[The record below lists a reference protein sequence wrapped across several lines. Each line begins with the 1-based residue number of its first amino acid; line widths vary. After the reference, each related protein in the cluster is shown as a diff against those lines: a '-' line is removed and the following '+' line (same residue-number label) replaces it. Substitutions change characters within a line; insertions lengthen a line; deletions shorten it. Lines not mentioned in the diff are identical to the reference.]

1 MEQAGMN
8 APGTLRDAIAA
19 EILALRDWLN
29 EVFADEIPS
38 QLYNLL
44 TAQSLEAKQAEPPA
58 AATRPATFQL
68 TADQQA
74 AIEGILQDITKPGA
88 TPVLCGYA
96 GTGKTVSTAALVS
109 RLADLGKRVVVA
121 TTTLSLIHI

>member
-8 APGTLRDAIAA
+8 TPGTPRDAIAA
-19 EILALRDWLN
+19 EILAIRDWLD
-29 EVFADEIPS
+29 EVFADEIPA

-44 TAQSLEAKQAEPPA
+44 TAQSLEAEQAESPV
-58 AATRPATFQL
+58 AATRPATLQL

-74 AIEGILQDITKPGA
+74 AIEGILEDITKPGA

-96 GTGKTVSTAALVS
+96 GTGREPAC
-109 RLADLGKRVVVA
+109 GG
-121 TTTLSLIHI
+121 